1 MLQSPELLLQ
11 EMGGRQLRTAIV
23 SLLILCCTSTV
34 TYSVSFWVDPKT
46 WPTTSVPTCSK
57 STAVH
62 SEIFR
67 IMPYV
72 LDLHTVYLVGSLGT
86 QIHLL
91 QVQIHF
97 PSLPTS
103 PACWPSLFFPQPSC
117 IAAQALHADLSW
129 PSRSIVPDFA
139 SHFLLHCPR
148 QCPLILFG
156 FSGTCLLSLPSG
168 PGLENQPPS
177 GRRRGVGNGVG
188 CWRED

>member
-1 MLQSPELLLQ
+1 MLQSPELVLQ
-11 EMGGRQLRTAIV
+11 EMGGRQLRAAIV
-23 SLLILCCTSTV
+23 SLLILCYTSTV
-34 TYSVSFWVDPKT
+34 TSVSFWVDPKS
-46 WPTTSVPTCSK
+46 WPNTSVPTCSK
-57 STAVH
+57 STAVL
-62 SEIFR
+62 SEIFC
-67 IMPYV
+67 IMSYV

-86 QIHLL
+86 QIQLL

-103 PACWPSLFFPQPSC
+103 PASWLSLFFPQPSC

-139 SHFLLHCPR
+139 SHFLLHCPW

-156 FSGTCLLSLPSG
+156 FSGTCLLSLLSG
-168 PGLENQPPS
+168 PGLEYGPPS
-177 GRRRGVGNGVG
+177 GRRRGVGNGEG